1 MHFLRLIGIWAIVL
15 IAVEAAAQKRSV
27 KGIIYEQGTPSR
39 VGEVTVINKNNHLR
53 AKTSYMGEFTIPAAA
68 GDTLYFS
75 KEGYAD
81 YRLPLRSTKEVVI
94 QLIRFKQLAEVT
106 ITAPTKKEE
115 LEEVLQGY
123 RKKGSYYHGKPP
135 VLTYIFKPLTALYE
149 LLGRTPRQAKRFYNY
164 YETELEQTEI
174 DRRFNRSLVKGI
186 TQLPEVDL
194 TNFMDQYRPEYQ
206 KLISWN
212 EYDLMNYIAVSVK
225 DFNDKGRPAAD
236 TLPDLR
242 EIAIPEIKD

>member
-1 MHFLRLIGIWAIVL
+1 MHFLRLIGILSIVL
-15 IAVEAAAQKRSV
+15 TMAEATAQKRSV

-39 VGEVTVINKNNHLR
+39 VGEVTVVNKATRLR
-53 AKTSYMGEFTIPAAA
+53 VRTNFMGEFTIPATS

-81 YRLPLRSTKEVVI
+81 FSLPLKSTKDVVI

-115 LEEVLQGY
+115 LDEVMQGY

-135 VLTYIFKPLTALYE
+135 VLAYIFKPLTALYE

-164 YETELEQTEI
+164 YETELEQSEI
-174 DRRFNRSLVKGI
+174 DRRFNRSFVKSI
-186 TQLPEVDL
+186 TRLPETDL
-194 TNFMDQYRPEYQ
+194 SNFMDQYRPQYRQ
-206 KLISWN
+206 LKSWN
-212 EYDLMNYIAVSVK
+212 EYDLMNFIAVSLK
-225 DFNDKGRPAAD
+225 DFNEKGRPAAEK
-236 TLPDLR
+236 LPDLR
-242 EIAIPEIKD
+242 ELKLPDKE